1 MVGWASGL
9 GSSDTGRSRVGS
21 PLLKAQCSVAW
32 FGSALVSEE
41 VGVEARVEVKL
52 SEQEGGLAMTPV
64 SHRRTRAG
72 GLGWV

>member
-41 VGVEARVEVKL
+41 VGVKPELRSSFLSKREAW
-52 SEQEGGLAMTPV
+52 P
-64 SHRRTRAG
+64 
-72 GLGWV
+72 